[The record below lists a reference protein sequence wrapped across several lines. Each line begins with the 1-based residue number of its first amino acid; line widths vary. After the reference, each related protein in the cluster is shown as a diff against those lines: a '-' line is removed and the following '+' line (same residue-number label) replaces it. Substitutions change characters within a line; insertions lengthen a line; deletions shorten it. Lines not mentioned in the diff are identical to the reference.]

1 MCFKTRCEISKYE
14 INIIPTYGM
23 KVKIINRCSVF
34 LTINKNEKEKA
45 CYESLGACIL
55 ELQDRLGLTNAEVH
69 NAVNIGH
76 STYNDV
82 KKGWMAD

>member
-1 MCFKTRCEISKYE
+1 
-14 INIIPTYGM
+14 M
-23 KVKIINRCSVF
+23 K
-34 LTINKNEKEKA
+34 KEKA
-45 CYESLGACIL
+45 CYESLGTCIS
-55 ELQDRLGLTNAEVH
+55 ELQDCLGLTNVAVY

>member
-1 MCFKTRCEISKYE
+1 M
-14 INIIPTYGM
+14 
-23 KVKIINRCSVF
+23 
-34 LTINKNEKEKA
+34 EKEKA

-55 ELQDRLGLTNAEVH
+55 ELHNRLGMTNDVVCKAI
-69 NAVNIGH
+69 NIGH